1 MPIPFILG
9 AAAVAAAGY
18 GVKKGLDA
26 KEDMDTA
33 SEYNNRAKV
42 IAKKTEDAIKN
53 QKDHTTCQIESLG
66 KTKINIFGT
75 SMTDFV
81 KHFEKIKNIEIGDSE
96 GLDELRDFNP
106 SSPEFKELK
115 KLSLE
120 ASDMVAAG
128 LGSVAGGTLLAA
140 GTYGS
145 VMFGGFA
152 IASTGAGIAGLS
164 GAAATNA
171 TLAWLG
177 GGAVGSGMTAF
188 GMTGGMVVLGGLV
201 VGPALAIGGAF
212 LASKAEDAK
221 YQAYSNFDKAEE
233 YKEQGKGII
242 VTLNAMERRAEQ
254 IEKAL
259 IALNSRLEKSVHE
272 LIATIDRVG
281 VDYKMFDA
289 LAKKS
294 VMQSMC
300 YAKAV
305 KTVLDTSLL
314 HEDGSLNDEG
324 VVNAIQGAKVL
335 VNKAK

>member
-1 MPIPFILG
+1 MPIPLILG

-42 IAKKTEDAIKN
+42 IAQKTEEAISN
-53 QKDHTTCQIESLG
+53 QKYKTTCQIESLG
-66 KTKINIFGT
+66 RTKINIFGT
-75 SMTDFV
+75 SMTEFITC
-81 KHFEKIKNIEIGDSE
+81 FEKVKNIDLGDSE

-106 SSPEFKELK
+106 SSPEFKEMK

-120 ASDMVAAG
+120 ASDMVTAG

-152 IASTGAGIAGLS
+152 LASTGTGIAGLS
-164 GAAATNA
+164 GVAATNA

-177 GGAVGSGMTAF
+177 GGAIGSGATAF
-188 GMTGGMVVLGGLV
+188 GMAGGMAVLGGLV

-221 YQAYSNFDKAEE
+221 YQAYSNYDKAEE
-233 YKEQGKGII
+233 YKEQGKGIV

-259 IALNSRLEKSVHE
+259 MALSGRLENSVQE
-272 LIATIDRVG
+272 LKATIDRVG
-281 VDYKMFDA
+281 VDYRRFDA

-294 VMQSMC
+294 VVQSMC

-305 KTVLDTSLL
+305 KTILDTSLL
-314 HEDGSLNDEG
+314 HEDGALNETG
-324 VVNAIQGAKVL
+324 VVDAIKCAKAL
-335 VNKAK
+335 VSKAN